1 MRHYLTASLRLSWW
15 RIMCV
20 FVADIDNILH
30 VNMLPHSDTSSWGHG
45 ARATLYPV
53 TANSPPPW
61 PRPPIGHC
69 LLMSRL
75 WLVESVS
82 SPIPGLLWTQQL
94 AEKLLVTFPLP
105 WATILPRHHSVKL
118 ISRKSRIIIINL
130 LSPRQ
135 TWACKNCFK
144 NIFSYTFSWSK
155 TKPFCDWSSWHF
167 VIRMP
172 GIHKWTLPPLSFLCS
187 FREHD
192 MRIFLPK
199 IFSLGCSSEE
209 EVFLYIASKS
219 T

>member
-1 MRHYLTASLRLSWW
+1 
-15 RIMCV
+15 MCV

-144 NIFSYTFSWSK
+144 NIFSY
-155 TKPFCDWSSWHF
+155 
-167 VIRMP
+167 
-172 GIHKWTLPPLSFLCS
+172 
-187 FREHD
+187 
-192 MRIFLPK
+192 
-199 IFSLGCSSEE
+199 
-209 EVFLYIASKS
+209 VFLIENKTFLWLIILTFRHTYARNSQVDPPS
-219 T
+219 SLLSL

>member
-1 MRHYLTASLRLSWW
+1 
-15 RIMCV
+15 MCV

-30 VNMLPHSDTSSWGHG
+30 VNMLPHSDTSSWGQG

-94 AEKLLVTFPLP
+94 VEKLLVTFPLP

-144 NIFSYTFSWSK
+144 NIFSY
-155 TKPFCDWSSWHF
+155 
-167 VIRMP
+167 
-172 GIHKWTLPPLSFLCS
+172 
-187 FREHD
+187 
-192 MRIFLPK
+192 
-199 IFSLGCSSEE
+199 
-209 EVFLYIASKS
+209 VFLIENKTFLWLIILTFRHTYARNSQVDPPS
-219 T
+219 SLLSL